1 MWYYFEWLN
10 CKQRTRI
17 NVSNKNISER
27 NHKAV
32 RVLITESKYT
42 KIYLLICYLLLWPLR
57 HQSRSMF
64 SGDCGRRMWS
74 SVCRSTWRSQPAWV
88 LRDAPS
94 YRTPGGIARR
104 EAVGW
109 RYNFLFLFFY
119 FFILPPETYLQ
130 CVYIGKITID
140 TKNTW
145 RGSPKET
152 IGLIWIELP
161 QQRMSSYLD
170 LFNCKGGKL
179 RIQTHVTHTRH
190 RKFLG
195 EKE

>member
-119 FFILPPETYLQ
+119 FATRNLFTMCIYWKNNYRHEKYVTRKPKRNHWAYMNWASS
-130 CVYIGKITID
+130 
-140 TKNTW
+140 TKNEFIP
-145 RGSPKET
+145 RF
-152 IGLIWIELP
+152 I
-161 QQRMSSYLD
+161 
-170 LFNCKGGKL
+170 
-179 RIQTHVTHTRH
+179 
-190 RKFLG
+190 
-195 EKE
+195 